1 LVSTRPPRLLESLPS
16 FSPIAARLLGLAFHE
31 RVSMKEVSDL
41 IGADPALASD
51 VLRLANSPLYAQHTE
66 INSLLR
72 AMALLGMEAVRGLVL
87 TVALRNFS
95 RTATKA
101 AVFQQCWRHC
111 LATGLIAG
119 DLAAASWKDRDIA
132 YTLGLLHHAGR
143 LAMLAA
149 TPLSYGGLLKT
160 GAASA
165 LEMSEKE
172 RELFDVDHCE
182 AGGWL
187 AEGWQLPGD
196 FRIVMEHHHDDVSG
210 LGGYAQIIHWA
221 CRIASMAGFQ
231 SWGPPPDW
239 DTEGLQAFLPDAGP
253 NILDAGEL
261 IPRIAAGIN
270 SMECILS
277 L

>member
-1 LVSTRPPRLLESLPS
+1 LESLPS
-16 FSPIAARLLGLAFHE
+16 FSPIAARLLSLAFNE
-31 RVSMKEVSDL
+31 RASMKEVSDL
-41 IGADPALASD
+41 IGADPALTTD
-51 VLRLANSPLYAQHTE
+51 VLRLANSPLYARQTD

-101 AVFQQCWRHC
+101 PVFQQCWRHC

-119 DLAAASWKDRDIA
+119 DLAAANWKDRDIA
-132 YTLGLLHHAGR
+132 YTLGLLHDAGR

-160 GAASA
+160 GAASPQ
-165 LEMSEKE
+165 EMRDKE
-172 RELFDVDHCE
+172 REMFEVDHCE
-182 AGGWL
+182 AGAWL
-187 AEGWQLPGD
+187 AEGWKLPSD
-196 FRIVMEHHHDDVSG
+196 FQIAMEHHHNPEAE
-210 LGGYAQIIHWA
+210 GGYAQILYWA
-221 CRIASMAGFQ
+221 CRMASMAGFQ

-239 DTEGLQAFLPDAGP
+239 NTEGLQAFLPNAGP
-253 NILDAGEL
+253 EILDAGEL

-270 SMECILS
+270 SMECMLS